1 MSGLQWV
8 LELAARVGAED
19 ARMAD
24 VAAWV
29 GAHEDPTGF
38 GEQLS
43 ADEPA
48 ALTGAAQVS
57 VLGRRGAG
65 VAEVVVVQLAE
76 GERPTVDELEEELGA
91 AEEIPPFRS
100 RDRLLVF
107 PQPALAASVVARIDQ
122 DGEAIELSVRRDRL
136 PPA

>member
-1 MSGLQWV
+1 MSAALQWV
-8 LELAARVGAED
+8 LALAARVGAED

-24 VAAWV
+24 VAVWV

-48 ALTGAAQVS
+48 ALAGAAQVS
-57 VLGRRGAG
+57 VLGRPGAG

-76 GERPTVDELEEELGA
+76 DERPTVDELEDALGP
-91 AEEIPPFRS
+91 AEESGPFPS
-100 RDRLLVF
+100 GDRLLVF
-107 PQPALAASVVARIDQ
+107 PRPELAATVVARVD
-122 DGEAIELSVRRDRL
+122 DEDEATELSIRRDR
-136 PPA
+136 